1 MVDAQLGTGYSQLY
15 NFTLQAEVA
24 PSLTLEAGYVGSVSR
39 DLPYAVGNINRGNAI
54 TPNLGTIQAQYSE
67 GTGDFNSLQVRAT
80 KRFSRHLTFL
90 AAYTYGKNIDNG
102 PAPFNL

>member
-39 DLPYAVGNINRGNAI
+39 SLPYAVGNLNRAGR
-54 TPNLGTIQAQYSE
+54 QSR
-67 GTGDFNSLQVRAT
+67 RADGED
-80 KRFSRHLTFL
+80 RAG
-90 AAYTYGKNIDNG
+90 AAHTDDCR
-102 PAPFNL
+102 